1 MNSPIY
7 REQLCEAVAVA
18 MALTSPAAVVAV
30 EMSAQSAFSVAMVR
44 SHQHSFT
51 FSSIAMIV

>member
-1 MNSPIY
+1 M
-7 REQLCEAVAVA
+7 AVA